1 MITGDNALFLLLQ
14 MFSSGVAGYITNKY
28 AVNMIFKE
36 YTPLK
41 IGGAVKKNKEKFIEE
56 VSDLVER
63 DIINSET
70 IRNKVLGEDFQNA
83 IKNTSKD
90 FFQESL
96 YEVFK
101 NENIEDIPGYFET
114 LSKGEEFLKNNLK
127 EVLPKLIDNL
137 CEHTKVEDLLSDKQ
151 ISFIVDYVY
160 NEIIN
165 NLNSSEEIKFL
176 VSDLF
181 EEEGNIYLNQLIDKE
196 SGEKVTRIISCEIMN
211 SIDEVLDNKKEIKSI
226 IDKSLSLIDIKSLLK
241 NLQNKM
247 GSKTLDEI
255 LNEEIYEG
263 LKKYFEE
270 KNIEYIH
277 GIVGCTVGIH
287 SGTKACGVF
296 FIEK

>member
-101 NENIEDIPGYFET
+101 NEKIEDIPGYFET

-151 ISFIVDYVY
+151 IFFIVDYVY

-196 SGEKVTRIISCEIMN
+196 SG
-211 SIDEVLDNKKEIKSI
+211 
-226 IDKSLSLIDIKSLLK
+226 
-241 NLQNKM
+241 
-247 GSKTLDEI
+247 
-255 LNEEIYEG
+255 
-263 LKKYFEE
+263 
-270 KNIEYIH
+270 
-277 GIVGCTVGIH
+277 
-287 SGTKACGVF
+287 
-296 FIEK
+296 